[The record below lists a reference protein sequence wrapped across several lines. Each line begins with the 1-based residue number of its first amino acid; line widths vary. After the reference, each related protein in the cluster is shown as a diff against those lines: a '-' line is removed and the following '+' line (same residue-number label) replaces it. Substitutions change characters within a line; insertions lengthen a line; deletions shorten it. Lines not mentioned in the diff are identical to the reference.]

1 MLPVGQIID
10 ELRSKGANI
19 TDALDT
25 YQKESLYHGI
35 TGERINTAT
44 DGLYKPTAELVSTL
58 DVDADFDALDSEFAK
73 YSFETTGSKKVA
85 AAEAYLYALH
95 AKKETNT

>member
-1 MLPVGQIID
+1 MSCGL
-10 ELRSKGANI
+10 KGANI

-44 DGLYKPTAELVSTL
+44 DGLYKPTAELVATL
-58 DVDADFDALDSEFAK
+58 DVDAGFDALDSSFAANILLRQLAVRRLPPQRHI
-73 YSFETTGSKKVA
+73 YMRYTPR
-85 AAEAYLYALH
+85 
-95 AKKETNT
+95 KETNTSEP